1 LPLAA
6 VTAET
11 LAPGAGNGFPTD
23 SGGDAQDITF
33 AWTRHAVDTIHH
45 VCLALDEL
53 VATRAAELETMISA

>member
-11 LAPGAGNGFPTD
+11 LAPGD